1 MTKHKRLEVGERILF
16 DSGAG
21 PQAHEV
27 VRVTSGSAGIKRS
40 TGRKVQVT
48 FHNKTVHKNGLSYKV
63 PIEPVVV
70 ELPDPA
76 EARVFTISPYSM
88 VERVEEEA

>member
-1 MTKHKRLEVGERILF
+1 MKNHKRLEVGERILF

-21 PQAHEV
+21 LQAHEV
-27 VRVTSGSAGIKRS
+27 VRVTDSSAGIKRS

-48 FHNKTVHKNGLSYKV
+48 FHNKTVHKNGLTYKV
-63 PIEPVVV
+63 PIDPLTV

-76 EARVFTISPYSM
+76 EARVYTISPHSA
-88 VERVEEEA
+88 VERVE